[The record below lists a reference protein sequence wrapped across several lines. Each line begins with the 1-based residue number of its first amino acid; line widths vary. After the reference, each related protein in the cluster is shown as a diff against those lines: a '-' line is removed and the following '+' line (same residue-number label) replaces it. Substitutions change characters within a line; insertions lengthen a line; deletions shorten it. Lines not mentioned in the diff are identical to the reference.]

1 MPVAAASMVSRKIL
15 YINDAI
21 CDLRMRAILHE
32 LMKFLFLGR
41 KKKKTACWIVLA

>member
-32 LMKFLFLGR
+32 LMKFLFWAG
-41 KKKKTACWIVLA
+41 KKKRLPAG